1 MTPYRYRALALILV
15 SIGFAVPAA
24 AQPPVNKQALAL
36 KEFGDKTTAYME
48 LHTKLA
54 EELPTLPTSA
64 SADQIKARQRALGAA
79 IREARRDAREGA
91 IFSPSVA
98 PQFRQIIR
106 QDLQSRDMRDAFAAM
121 QEVPSTVALHIN
133 DHWPPDAPRATVP
146 PRLLTSLYPLPE
158 GLEYRFIDRHLVLLD
173 TEALL
178 IVDIVRNVVP
188 SVVRRRL

>member
-1 MTPYRYRALALILV
+1 MTPYRALVLILV

-24 AQPPVNKQALAL
+24 AQAPVNKQALAL
-36 KEFGDKTTAYME
+36 KEFGDKTKAYAE
-48 LHTKLA
+48 LHKKVAEGVPKLPIDA
-54 EELPTLPTSA
+54 TP
-64 SADQIKARQRALGAA
+64 DQIKTHQRALGEGIRAA
-79 IREARRDAREGA
+79 RREAREGD
-91 IFSPSVA
+91 IFSSSVA

-121 QEVPSTVALHIN
+121 QEVPSTMALHVN
-133 DHWPPDAPRATVP
+133 DHWPPDAPWATVP

-188 SVVRRRL
+188 SVVRRRP